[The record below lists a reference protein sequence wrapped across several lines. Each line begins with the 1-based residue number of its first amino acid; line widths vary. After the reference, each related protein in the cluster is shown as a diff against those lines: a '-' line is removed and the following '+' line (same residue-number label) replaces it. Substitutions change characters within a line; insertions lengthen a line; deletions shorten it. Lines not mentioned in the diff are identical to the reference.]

1 MNFHGKDI
9 KIFSGNSNKE
19 LASGIAKDLGLPLGD
34 SDMGMFS
41 DGEISCSINES
52 VRGSDVFVI
61 QSTSSP
67 VNRNLMELLIMMD
80 ALKRASAASITAV
93 IPYYGY
99 ARQDRKAKSR
109 DPISAKLTANLIT
122 VAGADRVLTMDLH
135 SPQIQG
141 FFDIPLDHLQGASAL
156 APYFKQQF
164 ADSIDDLIC
173 VSPDVG
179 SVSRVRNFASRI
191 GVGLAIIDKRR
202 PQANVSEV
210 MNIIGDVSG
219 KTVLLVDDMVDTAG
233 TLCNAAKA
241 VMDMGGAKEVY
252 ACATHGVLSGPAIE
266 RLQACPIKELVL
278 LDTIAL
284 PEERRIDK
292 IKILGTHNIFA
303 QAIERIYTDKPIST
317 LY

>member
-9 KIFSGNSNKE
+9 KIFACSSNKE
-19 LASGIAKDLGLPLGD
+19 LAAGIARDLGLPLGD

-52 VRGSDVFVI
+52 VRGSDVFII
-61 QSTSSP
+61 QSTSAP
-67 VNRNLMELLIMMD
+67 VNDHLMELLIMID
-80 ALKRASAASITAV
+80 ALRRASAASITAV
-93 IPYYGY
+93 IPYFGY

-122 VAGADRVLTMDLH
+122 VAGADRVLTMDMH
-135 SPQIQG
+135 CPQIQG
-141 FFDIPLDHLQGASAL
+141 FFDIPLDHLQGGPIL

-164 ADSIDDLIC
+164 SDEIDNLIC

-179 SVSRVRNFASRI
+179 SVARVRNFASRI
-191 GVGLAIIDKRR
+191 GVAMAIIDKRR
-202 PQANVSEV
+202 QKANVSEV
-210 MNIIGDVSG
+210 MHIIGDVKD

-233 TLCNAAKA
+233 TLCHAAEA
-241 VMDMGGAKEVY
+241 VMEKGGAKEVH
-252 ACATHGVLSGPAIE
+252 ACATHGVLSGPAVE
-266 RLQACPIKELVL
+266 RIQRSPIKELVL

-284 PEERRIDK
+284 PEEKRIDK
-292 IKILGTHNIFA
+292 IKIIGTHNVFA
-303 QAIERIYTDKPIST
+303 QAIDRIYTDKPIST